1 MAHGVPRP
9 PKLSRTAPHAQ
20 HARHAL
26 ACALHAAGT
35 LIHVVPRSVRET
47 LLSLPD
53 DAARARVWRWA
64 GDVIGAS
71 LTPSAARGSTKSED
85 TGETI
90 AELIDR
96 TQPENR
102 MERILVVASW
112 LEGSTGGTD
121 WTAQA
126 LNDELKQLGEGVP
139 NITDALSTL
148 IAKKPAL
155 IRQTRKT
162 GRTQQA
168 RKRYTLTAAG
178 RAVIASLPRR

>member
-1 MAHGVPRP
+1 
-9 PKLSRTAPHAQ
+9 
-20 HARHAL
+20 
-26 ACALHAAGT
+26 
-35 LIHVVPRSVRET
+35 
-47 LLSLPD
+47 
-53 DAARARVWRWA
+53 
-64 GDVIGAS
+64 
-71 LTPSAARGSTKSED
+71 
-85 TGETI
+85 
-90 AELIDR
+90 
-96 TQPENR
+96 

>member
-1 MAHGVPRP
+1 MDELDVMA
-9 PKLSRTAPHAQ
+9 
-20 HARHAL
+20 
-26 ACALHAAGT
+26 
-35 LIHVVPRSVRET
+35 SVRQA

-64 GDVIGAS
+64 GDVIGVTV
-71 LTPSAARGSTKSED
+71 TPAAAAGATKGED
-85 TGETI
+85 TGESI
-90 AELIDR
+90 ADLIDR

-139 NITDALSTL
+139 NITDALSAL

-162 GRTQQA
+162 GRAQQA
-168 RKRYTLTAAG
+168 RKRYMLTAAG
-178 RAVIASLPRR
+178 RAVIASLPKR